1 MLLSCRRSALIGSWP
16 LTSGTTARI
25 SQPRAAGEEMIAK
38 ADAIRIETGA
48 GMATG
53 TVVLLEAERA
63 SIVATGTGTDTVA
76 VEGIAMSGVIQ
87 TASGMRSGRGLT
99 TALGRAA
106 ALIVTTTS
114 EDGERSDARQ
124 PAAIGDRHHSS
135 RSRGV
140 VSGGDEGAWII
151 WAQASGTTLRRAA
164 SLITRF

>member
-1 MLLSCRRSALIGSWP
+1 MLLSCRRSARIGSWP

-25 SQPRAAGEEMIAK
+25 SRPRAAAEEMIAK

-63 SIVATGTGTDTVA
+63 RIVATGTGSDTVTVA
-76 VEGIAMSGVIQ
+76 GIAMSGVIQ
-87 TASGMRSGRGLT
+87 TASGMRFGRGLT

-106 ALIVTTTS
+106 ALIVITTS
-114 EDGERSDARQ
+114 EDVVRSDARQ

-135 RSRGV
+135 RPGRCPSSCYVARG
-140 VSGGDEGAWII
+140 
-151 WAQASGTTLRRAA
+151 QRR
-164 SLITRF
+164 RDG